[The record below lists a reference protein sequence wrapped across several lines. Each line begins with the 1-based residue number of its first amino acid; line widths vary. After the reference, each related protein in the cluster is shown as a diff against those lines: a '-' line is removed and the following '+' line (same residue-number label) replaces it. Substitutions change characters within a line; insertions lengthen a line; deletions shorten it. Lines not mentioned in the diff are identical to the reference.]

1 MIPEKVRTGNGKT
14 TSNQQAV
21 GGLRHRRKQRR
32 DTSMKKSI
40 ILSLAFA
47 MIIGPA
53 FGFKE
58 ADLNQLS
65 NSEYCVKCDL
75 SGADLGGARL
85 YGHNLS
91 GADLREANLFRAY
104 LGEANLSYADVS
116 GASLDFA
123 TLG

>member
-1 MIPEKVRTGNGKT
+1 M
-14 TSNQQAV
+14 SNQQAV

-32 DTSMKKSI
+32 DTNMKKSI

-75 SGADLGGARL
+75 SGADLGGAVL
-85 YGHNLS
+85 YWHNLS
-91 GADLREANLFRAY
+91 GADLREVNLFRAY
-104 LGEANLSYADVS
+104 LGGANLSYADLVAQALILQLWS
-116 GASLDFA
+116 QRIWLVQI
-123 TLG
+123 

>member
-1 MIPEKVRTGNGKT
+1 
-14 TSNQQAV
+14 
-21 GGLRHRRKQRR
+21 
-32 DTSMKKSI
+32 MKKSI

-85 YGHNLS
+85 YGHIS
-91 GADLREANLFRAY
+91 
-104 LGEANLSYADVS
+104 
-116 GASLDFA
+116 
-123 TLG
+123 

>member
-1 MIPEKVRTGNGKT
+1 
-14 TSNQQAV
+14 
-21 GGLRHRRKQRR
+21 
-32 DTSMKKSI
+32 MKKSI

-85 YGHNLS
+85 
-91 GADLREANLFRAY
+91 
-104 LGEANLSYADVS
+104 
-116 GASLDFA
+116 
-123 TLG
+123 